1 VILELVKLMEV
12 IPPESEVVLGN
23 ETKPWRE
30 WCRLALEKIV
40 QIVTSHVLHFSHLK
54 ATEIY
59 IYIYVYRYIKFI
71 LFRGSV
77 AQISSRL
84 NSSTSHS

>member
-30 WCRLALEKIV
+30 RGRLALEKIV
-40 QIVTSHVLHFSHLK
+40 QFVTSHILHFGHLK
-54 ATEIY
+54 TIKKKY
-59 IYIYVYRYIKFI
+59 I
-71 LFRGSV
+71 
-77 AQISSRL
+77 
-84 NSSTSHS
+84 